1 MEVIFKRKCK
11 IAASAMMKIKEGNY
25 VEFWMTESRQP
36 CRFEKEQ
43 SQEKEYSRAGMRVAC
58 SRSRKKVGV

>member
-1 MEVIFKRKCK
+1 
-11 IAASAMMKIKEGNY
+11 MMKIKEGNY

-58 SRSRKKVGV
+58 SRSRKGAMMETRMSKGENSIT